1 MSRAPERCTGGG
13 NGWADQGAA
22 AGRDGGGANL
32 APAWIAPNA
41 MGGTTAMRALHVA
54 LAFALSGWLVGI
66 VSLNVW
72 YREYRKNK
80 SAAPAVNDLN
90 VW

>member
-1 MSRAPERCTGGG
+1 MK
-13 NGWADQGAA
+13 
-22 AGRDGGGANL
+22 
-32 APAWIAPNA
+32 
-41 MGGTTAMRALHVA
+41 ALHVA

-72 YREYRKNK
+72 YREYRKAK
-80 SAAPAVNDLN
+80 PTAPVVNDLN